1 MTSKTNTTKKVRKSP
16 AKAKS
21 NTVILEAAT
30 VNDTQFALTSNQTD
44 TDLKNAIL
52 IVSLLVNAFILIA
65 WITLKVTS
73 QFDYQIANFLFY
85 R

>member
-1 MTSKTNTTKKVRKSP
+1 MTSKTKTTKVRKTP
-16 AKAKS
+16 TKTS
-21 NTVILEAAT
+21 NITLEAVAAEGT
-30 VNDTQFALTSNQTD
+30 PFAVASSQTD